1 MRLCP
6 PIGKETVLVSRGFPC
21 SIFEDPPHGRSHHAC
36 VGSTDGLAPGL
47 ALVDALVACARV
59 GHARVTSAVAAE
71 ALERLRAEI
80 ERNPFHPFGESF
92 GQVRQQIDGY
102 DIAVPAGAFPVLT
115 ALCRGLRN
123 LVRSQGRGVR
133 GLASWAPNEVGV
145 THYVP
150 GSIGIT
156 PHKDGKW
163 YRRMVVVVTVYGR
176 APFAIC
182 GSRDPQDIV
191 ERWISGP
198 GDLVLM
204 RGPGL
209 AGARDGRPFH
219 LVEGPRRGER
229 LSLGVR
235 MSIRRPTAP

>member
-1 MRLCP
+1 MSS
-6 PIGKETVLVSRGFPC
+6 G
-21 SIFEDPPHGRSHHAC
+21 AC
-36 VGSTDGLAPGL
+36 VRRSF
-47 ALVDALVACARV
+47 R
-59 GHARVTSAVAAE
+59 
-71 ALERLRAEI
+71 
-80 ERNPFHPFGESF
+80 PFCPFRESF
-92 GQVRQQIDGY
+92 GEVRQQIDGY
-102 DIAVPAGAFPVLT
+102 DIPVPASGFPVLT
-115 ALCRGLRN
+115 ALCRGLQDV
-123 LVRSQGRGVR
+123 VRSQGRGVR

-150 GSIGIT
+150 DSIGIT

-163 YRRMVVVVTVYGR
+163 HRRVVVVATVYGR

-182 GSRDPQDIV
+182 GSRDPEDIV
-191 ERWISGP
+191 ARWISEP

-229 LSLGVR
+229 LSLGIR
-235 MSIRRPTAP
+235 MSNKPVTAA

>member
-1 MRLCP
+1 M
-6 PIGKETVLVSRGFPC
+6 GG
-21 SIFEDPPHGRSHHAC
+21 
-36 VGSTDGLAPGL
+36 TDGLAPGL
-47 ALVDALVACARV
+47 DLRDALRECAGV
-59 GHARVTSAVAAE
+59 GHALVTSAISADV
-71 ALERLRAEI
+71 LRRLRGEI
-80 ERNPFHPFGESF
+80 GRGPFRPFRESF
-92 GQVRQQIDGY
+92 GEVRQQIDGY
-102 DIAVPAGAFPVLT
+102 DIPIPASGFPVLT
-115 ALCRGLRN
+115 ALCRDLRDA
-123 LVRSQGRGVR
+123 VRSQGRGVR

-145 THYVP
+145 THYIP

-163 YRRMVVVVTVYGR
+163 YRRMVVVATVYGR

-182 GSRDPQDIV
+182 GSRDPGDV
-191 ERWISGP
+191 LERWVAGP

-229 LSLGVR
+229 LSLGIR
-235 MSIRRPTAP
+235 MSERPPTAP

>member
-1 MRLCP
+1 M
-6 PIGKETVLVSRGFPC
+6 GGTG
-21 SIFEDPPHGRSHHAC
+21 
-36 VGSTDGLAPGL
+36 GLAPGL
-47 ALVDALVACARV
+47 YLRDALVACATV
-59 GHARVTSAVAAE
+59 GHGRVTSAIATDV
-71 ALERLRAEI
+71 LRRLRTEI
-80 ERNPFHPFGESF
+80 ERGHFRPFGESF
-92 GQVRQQIDGY
+92 GEVRQQIDGY
-102 DIAVPAGAFPVLT
+102 DVSVPASGFPLLT
-115 ALCRGLRN
+115 ALCLDLRDV
-123 LVRSQGRGVR
+123 VRSQGRDVR

-145 THYVP
+145 THYIP

-182 GSRDPQDIV
+182 ASRDPHDIV
-191 ERWISGP
+191 ERWIAEP

-229 LSLGVR
+229 LSLGIR
-235 MSIRRPTAP
+235 MSTRSPSGG